1 MHIEEISKY
10 FPAGIAQDAA
20 FVNRFEERK
29 SLTKG
34 MIANQHTLLMAP
46 RRYGKTS
53 LLTQVALEV
62 GYPFCSMD
70 LLSIHDEAS
79 VVDIF
84 LDKVGR
90 LVMELLPP
98 VQKAR
103 EKLLSIFKNMSPEL
117 TLSALGQKLSLKM
130 PKGGNNIS
138 NLFLK
143 LDEVAV
149 TFEKRAIV
157 FIDEMQ
163 QVGFLE
169 NGHSIEALIR
179 HAVERSKNIT
189 YCFSG
194 SSRHL
199 LRKMFGN
206 AARPL
211 YRLCSMMEI
220 GRIAEEHYKPH
231 LKNLSRQRWG
241 QEMSDMVFEKIM
253 EMTEAHPFYVNVLC
267 QNVWLEE
274 EILSVD
280 KIEMI
285 WDRYV
290 KGNRG
295 VIVDDILGLTLNQK
309 KVLSALAESPIT
321 EIYSGETM
329 LAFKLTP
336 GSVKRVIQSLLE
348 KDLIYMNKNA
358 YCVLDPAIHYYLLNH

>member
-1 MHIEEISKY
+1 MQIEDISKY
-10 FPAGIAQDAA
+10 FPAGIAGDLA
-20 FVNRFEERK
+20 FINRFEERE
-29 SLTKG
+29 SLRKG
-34 MIANQHTLLMAP
+34 IIANQHTILMAP

-53 LLTQVALEV
+53 LLTQVASEV

-70 LLSIHDEAS
+70 LLSIHDEES
-79 VVDIF
+79 VSDIF

-90 LVMELLPP
+90 LVVELMPP
-98 VQKAR
+98 LQQAK
-103 EKLLSIFKNMSPEL
+103 EKLLNIFKSMSPEL
-117 TLSALGQKLSLKM
+117 TLSAMGQKLSLKM

-149 TFEKRAIV
+149 AFEKRAIV

-163 QVGFLE
+163 QIGFLE

-199 LRKMFGN
+199 LKKMFGDS
-206 AARPL
+206 ARPL

-220 GRIAEEHYKPH
+220 GRIDEAHYSPH
-231 LKNLSRQRWG
+231 LKNLSKQRWG
-241 QEMSDMVFEKIM
+241 QEMAEAVFEKIM
-253 EMTEAHPFYVNVLC
+253 AVTEVHPFYINVLC
-267 QNVWLEE
+267 QNLWLE
-274 EILSVD
+274 D
-280 KIEMI
+280 KIPGVEQVEAI

-295 VIVDDILGLTLNQK
+295 IIVDDIIGLTLNQK
-309 KVLSALAESPIT
+309 RVLAALAESPIK
-321 EIYSGETM
+321 EVYSGETM
-329 LAFKLTP
+329 MAFKLTP
-336 GSVKRVIQSLLE
+336 ASVKRVIESLLE
-348 KDLIYMNKNA
+348 KDLIYIKEGA
-358 YCVLDPAIHYYLLNH
+358 YCVLDPAVRYYFLNH